1 MKKKP
6 PAKPPAKPQGR
17 GLMTYLGWALKFALG
32 LFVGVHIYALV
43 LKAAPVPGTMLMAQR
58 AIGGEKI
65 RRQMVSIDDISPN
78 LVLAVIAAEDSRFC
92 QHTGVDPDAIE
103 QAISDYKQGKGLRGA
118 STITQQ
124 TAKNVFLWNGGGFAR
139 KAVEAW
145 FATFIDGMWGKRRVM
160 EAYLNVAEWGD
171 GIFGAEA
178 AAEARFGKS
187 AADLT
192 EREAALLAAVLPSP
206 NKWRLDPP
214 GPYVSKRASTL
225 QARMRVVRS
234 EGLAACVL
242 DAQDVRRSAPK
253 RPAKPQAPA
262 PQDARPEVQPETP
275 AARPSLPDLPPPPE
289 EEVGNVPETA
299 PQDEAVTETPNEFD
313 SFLQDAEDR
322 FREQET
328 PPAPAEDPTP
338 DASPDPDTEPADTD
352 EAPASGPTDLRPRDG
367 TPE

>member
-1 MKKKP
+1 MKKIPRKQ
-6 PAKPPAKPQGR
+6 PQRR
-17 GLMTYLGWALKFALG
+17 GLMDYLGWVLKFALG

-43 LKAAPVPGTMLMAQR
+43 LKAAPVPGTVLMAQR
-58 AIGGEKI
+58 AIGGEQIQRK
-65 RRQMVSIDDISPN
+65 MVSIDDISPN
-78 LVLAVIAAEDSRFC
+78 LVLAVIAAEDTRFC
-92 QHTGVDPDAIE
+92 QHTGVDREAIE
-103 QAISDYKQGKGLRGA
+103 KAISEYQRGKGLRGA

-139 KAVEAW
+139 KGAEAW

-171 GIFGAEA
+171 GVFGAEA

-214 GPYVSKRASTL
+214 GPYVSKRAGTL

-234 EGLAACVL
+234 EGLASCVL
-242 DAQDVRRSAPK
+242 DEQAVRRSAPR
-253 RPAKPQAPA
+253 RPAEPQPTA
-262 PQDARPEVQPETP
+262 PQETRPEVRPETP
-275 AARPSLPDLPPPPE
+275 AARPTLPDLPPPPE
-289 EEVGNVPETA
+289 EGAGDA
-299 PQDEAVTETPNEFD
+299 PQDDAATETPDEFD

-322 FREQET
+322 FGQET
-328 PPAPAEDPTP
+328 MPAPEPPPESAPEPGPEETDP
-338 DASPDPDTEPADTD
+338 ETD
-352 EAPASGPTDLRPRDG
+352 SGPADLRPQPLD
-367 TPE
+367 PE

>member
-1 MKKKP
+1 MKKIP
-6 PAKPPAKPQGR
+6 RTRSQDR
-17 GLMTYLGWALKFALG
+17 SLMTYVGWVFKFLLG
-32 LFVGVHIYALV
+32 LFVGVHVYGLV
-43 LKAAPVPGTMLMAQR
+43 LKAAPVPGTVLMAQR
-58 AIGGEKI
+58 ALEGETI

-78 LVLAVIAAEDSRFC
+78 LVLAVIAAEDTRFC
-92 QHTGVDPDAIE
+92 QHSGVDRDAIE

-178 AAEARFGKS
+178 AAQARFGKC

-214 GPYVSKRASTL
+214 GPYVSQRAGTL

-242 DAQDVRRSAPK
+242 DEQAARRK
-253 RPAKPQAPA
+253 PAKPKPSAPEPSA
-262 PQDARPEVQPETP
+262 PEGVRPETP
-275 AARPSLPDLPPPPE
+275 AARPKLPELPPVPE
-289 EEVGNVPETA
+289 EGPEALPEALPEVLPEDEAETA
-299 PQDEAVTETPNEFD
+299 APDDFD
-313 SFLQDAEDR
+313 SFLQDAQDR
-322 FREQET
+322 FREGKAAPEPDAPET
-328 PPAPAEDPTP
+328 DAPPA
-338 DASPDPDTEPADTD
+338 D
-352 EAPASGPTDLRPRDG
+352 EAGPTDLRPRTLDPG
-367 TPE
+367 DSPD

>member
-6 PAKPPAKPQGR
+6 TAKPPAKPQGR
-17 GLMTYLGWALKFALG
+17 SLTNYLGWALKFVLG

-43 LKAAPVPGTMLMAQR
+43 LKAAPVPGTVLMTQR

-65 RRQMVSIDDISPN
+65 RRDMVSINDISPN
-78 LVLAVIAAEDSRFC
+78 LVIAVIAAEDSRFC
-92 QHTGVDPDAIE
+92 QHTGVDRDAIE
-103 QAISDYKQGKGLRGA
+103 QAITDYKQGKGLRGA

-139 KAVEAW
+139 KGAEAW

-214 GPYVSKRASTL
+214 GPYVSQRAGTL

-242 DAQDVRRSAPK
+242 DDQPVRRAAPK
-253 RPAKPQAPA
+253 RPVEQAPA
-262 PQDARPEVQPETP
+262 EPKRSESKPFGPEEIRPDVQPETP
-275 AARPSLPDLPPPPE
+275 AARPTLPDLPPAPEYVPPE
-289 EEVGNVPETA
+289 EGG
-299 PQDEAVTETPNEFD
+299 VTETPDEFD
-313 SFLQDAEDR
+313 SFLQDAQDR
-322 FREQET
+322 FGQET
-328 PPAPAEDPTP
+328 TPPPAQEPVPEPEPEEP
-338 DASPDPDTEPADTD
+338 DNT
-352 EAPASGPTDLRPRDG
+352 SGPTDLRPRDE
-367 TPE
+367 TPG

>member
-6 PAKPPAKPQGR
+6 PGKLPAKPPEKSQGR
-17 GLMTYLGWALKFALG
+17 SLMTYLGWALKFALG

-43 LKAAPVPGTMLMAQR
+43 LKAAPVPGTVLMTQR
-58 AIGGEKI
+58 AIGGEQIK
-65 RRQMVSIDDISPN
+65 RNLVSIDDISPN
-78 LVLAVIAAEDSRFC
+78 LVLAVIAAEDTRFC
-92 QHTGVDPDAIE
+92 QHSGVDRDAIE
-103 QAISDYKQGKGLRGA
+103 KAISDYQKGKGLRGA

-139 KAVEAW
+139 KGVEAW
-145 FATFIDGMWGKRRVM
+145 LATFIDGMWGKRRVM

-178 AAEARFGKS
+178 AARARFGKS

-234 EGLAACVL
+234 EGLASCVL
-242 DAQDVRRSAPK
+242 DGQAVRRSAPK
-253 RPAKPQAPA
+253 RPAEPAPA
-262 PQDARPEVQPETP
+262 APQETRPDVQPETP

-289 EEVGNVPETA
+289 EGA
-299 PQDEAVTETPNEFD
+299 DDAQDEAVTETPDEFD

-328 PPAPAEDPTP
+328 PPAPVPADDPAPAPDSADP
-338 DASPDPDTEPADTD
+338 DAETN
-352 EAPASGPTDLRPRDG
+352 SGPADLRPKPLE
-367 TPE
+367 PE

>member
-1 MKKKP
+1 MERRRMKKVQRTEKP
-6 PAKPPAKPQGR
+6 R
-17 GLMTYLGWALKFALG
+17 RSVMTYAGWLVKFLLG

-43 LKAAPVPGTMLMAQR
+43 LKAAPVPGTVLMAQR
-58 AIGGEKI
+58 SIGGETI

-78 LVLAVIAAEDSRFC
+78 LVLAVIAAEDTRFC
-92 QHTGVDPDAIE
+92 QHSGVDRDAIE
-103 QAISDYKQGKGLRGA
+103 KAISDYKSGKGLRGA

-178 AAEARFGKS
+178 ASQARFGKS

-214 GPYVSKRASTL
+214 GPYVSKRAGML
-225 QARMRVVRS
+225 QARMRVVAS

-242 DAQDVRRSAPK
+242 DDKQVRRTAPK
-253 RPAKPQAPA
+253 KPSTPSGT
-262 PQDARPEVQPETP
+262 QPETP
-275 AARPSLPDLPPPPE
+275 AARPVMPDLPPAPEEGPEALPPE
-289 EEVGNVPETA
+289 
-299 PQDEAVTETPNEFD
+299 EAVTESPDDFD
-313 SFLQDAEDR
+313 SFLQDAQDT
-322 FREQET
+322 FQQGNGT
-328 PPAPAEDPTP
+328 PPETEDVPEPESPPAAEAP
-338 DASPDPDTEPADTD
+338 DAG
-352 EAPASGPTDLRPRDG
+352 ASTGPTDLRPRPLEPDG
-367 TPE
+367 APE